1 MTTKS
6 FRLSSVGCRGIRIML
21 LATPL
26 LLASSAY
33 ADSISFGFQQAGVN
47 GGAITTVGTGG
58 ANVSISGISY
68 GTFTIN
74 DGSAQSRAVLGPPG
88 LLNSQN
94 LDISSSTAG
103 VLTIYVTAQGLS
115 FTGAQNFVSSFAVNN
130 LSGSIVGVN
139 ESTFFS
145 PTNGL
150 YNADQTL
157 LNSSVFNAIGTA
169 GPFTTSGL
177 TSGTYSVTEKYV
189 VFDLGGATGND
200 NITIDLSATTVPEPG
215 NLLLVGSGLTLA
227 GLLYY
232 RRRNKRPRLLIS
244 NA

>member
-1 MTTKS
+1 
-6 FRLSSVGCRGIRIML
+6 ML

-33 ADSISFGFQQAGVN
+33 ADSISIGFQEAGFL
-47 GGAITTVGTGG
+47 GGAITTVGSGG
-58 ANVSISGISY
+58 ANVSFGGISY

-74 DGSAQSRAVLGPPG
+74 DVSAQSRAILGPPG

-115 FTGAQNFVSSFAVNN
+115 FTGAQNFASSFAVNA
-130 LSGSIVGVN
+130 LSGSIVGVT
-139 ESTFFS
+139 ESTYFS

-150 YNADQTL
+150 YDTGQTL
-157 LNSSVFNAIGTA
+157 LNSAIFNAIGTS
-169 GPFTTSGL
+169 GPFTMSGN

-189 VFDLGGATGND
+189 IIDTGGGTGND
-200 NITIDLSATTVPEPG
+200 NITIDLSATPVVPEPG
-215 NLLLVGSGLTLA
+215 TLLLVGSGLALA

-232 RRRNKRPRLLIS
+232 RRRNKRSCLLIS

>member
-1 MTTKS
+1 
-6 FRLSSVGCRGIRIML
+6 ML

-33 ADSISFGFQQAGVN
+33 ADKISIGFQEPGVH
-47 GGAITTVGTGG
+47 GGAIHTVGTGSG
-58 ANVSISGISY
+58 NVVIPGISY

-74 DGSAQSRAVLGPPG
+74 DVNAQDFAVLGPPG

-94 LDISSSTAG
+94 LDISSSRPG
-103 VLTIYVTAQGLS
+103 ILTIWITAQGLS
-115 FTGAQNFVSSFAVNN
+115 FMGAQSFASSFAVNT
-130 LSGSIVGVN
+130 LSGSIVAVE
-139 ESTFFS
+139 ESTYFS

-150 YNADQTL
+150 YNVGQTL
-157 LNSSVFNAIGTA
+157 LNSAAFIAIGTA

-189 VFDLGGATGND
+189 IFDTGGSPGND
-200 NITIDLSATTVPEPG
+200 NVTIDLSASPVPEPG
-215 NLLLVGSGLTLA
+215 SLLLVGSGLALA

-232 RRRNKRPRLLIS
+232 RRHNKRTVCCIS
-244 NA
+244 IA